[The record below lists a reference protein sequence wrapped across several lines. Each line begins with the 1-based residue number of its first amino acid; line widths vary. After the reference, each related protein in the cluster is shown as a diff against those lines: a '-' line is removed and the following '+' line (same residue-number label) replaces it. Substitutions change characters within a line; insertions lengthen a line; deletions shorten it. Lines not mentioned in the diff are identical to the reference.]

1 MACRELAG
9 ALLCALIAVDG
20 LDVIVVGAGMG
31 GISAAG
37 KLQAEGH
44 SVTLLEGRD
53 RLGGRTWTDTSL
65 GFPADFGA
73 SWVHG
78 ASAQN
83 PLTAVV
89 QGLNLRTEDH
99 PDKQLCRYDED
110 GVKYSANKVAKWEL
124 WCWDAE
130 PGHGATGTLEQFLR
144 SYDPAFFN
152 TVEGEM
158 CLAGWDFNEGS
169 AVDLVSAAKIYQS
182 EVEETGGPE
191 WLMLDGYVSLVNGL
205 VRRFQSAGG
214 TVKTGA
220 KVTQVEYC
228 MGFGDVSCT
237 ANVTYTENGSSVTQ
251 SADAVVVAVPLGV
264 LQKQSITFVPA
275 LPTSHSA
282 AIGRMQFGV
291 VNKAV
296 AVFDTDFWSTGCN
309 NELMLAINQP
319 GANIDNRGIFPYF
332 MNVNKAWPSTNAL
345 LGFATGRYAIASEQ
359 KSDAEVQADFMSR
372 IRQQFPNA
380 PEPTQFKRTQW
391 SSDEFA
397 YGSYTSPSGINAE
410 ANELRALEQ
419 AVSASLTL
427 AGEHTSPLFA
437 ATVHGAYQ
445 SGQRA
450 ATDVINGMPSASA
463 LSASKDL
470 PLAVLLMAL
479 VLSW

>member
-1 MACRELAG
+1 
-9 ALLCALIAVDG
+9 
-20 LDVIVVGAGMG
+20 
-31 GISAAG
+31 
-37 KLQAEGH
+37 
-44 SVTLLEGRD
+44 
-53 RLGGRTWTDTSL
+53 
-65 GFPADFGA
+65 
-73 SWVHG
+73 
-78 ASAQN
+78 
-83 PLTAVV
+83 
-89 QGLNLRTEDH
+89 
-99 PDKQLCRYDED
+99 
-110 GVKYSANKVAKWEL
+110 
-124 WCWDAE
+124 
-130 PGHGATGTLEQFLR
+130 
-144 SYDPAFFN
+144 
-152 TVEGEM
+152 M

-169 AVDLVSAAKIYQS
+169 ALDLVSAGNIYQS

-191 WLMLDGYVSLVNGL
+191 WLMLDGYVSLVDGL
-205 VRRFQSAGG
+205 VQRFQSAGG

-237 ANVTYTENGSSVTQ
+237 ANVTYTENGTSVTR

-291 VNKAV
+291 VNKAA
-296 AVFDTDFWSTGCN
+296 AVFATDFWSSGCQ

-319 GANIDNRGIFPYF
+319 GADIDNRGIFPYF
-332 MNVNKAWPSTNAL
+332 MNVNKAWPGTNAL
-345 LGFATGRYAIASEQ
+345 LGFATGRYAIASER

-380 PEPTQFKRTQW
+380 PEPTHFKRTQW

-397 YGSYTSPSGINAE
+397 YGSYTTPSGINAE

-450 ATDVINGMPSASA
+450 ALDIINGMPSASA
-463 LSASKDL
+463 LSASKHV
-470 PLAVLLMAL
+470 PLALLFVMA
-479 VLSW
+479 VANAPG